1 MNQFSI
7 PIFLFL
13 LFIMAG
19 CEGSRKLKD
28 EGLLKNR
35 EATSVLKKVQEQSP
49 DFEFISGKGKVG
61 FKDKRFSV
69 RGTYNLRWKRDEFIW
84 MNLKKFSIEGARIL
98 IRPDSIFAIDR
109 INREYYAESFEFA
122 QRFLGMPISFEQV
135 QELLLGEGLWMDQ
148 SEEYTA
154 DVLDQ
159 QYRLRTEDA
168 GIERAYLIDPDNYYL
183 KITQLKQSEEKRFL
197 EIKQEGYRNVKGDN
211 PFAYIRSVFANSSET
226 GQVSIDLE
234 FTSLEVDQPTA
245 IKFSIPDNY
254 RRAR

>member
-1 MNQFSI
+1 MKSYSI
-7 PIFLFL
+7 ILFL
-13 LFIMAG
+13 GGMLLLAG
-19 CEGSRKLKD
+19 CKGSRKITD
-28 EGLLKNR
+28 EGLLKTK
-35 EATSVLKKVQEQSP
+35 EAKTVLKKVQQQNP
-49 DFEFISGKGKVG
+49 DFDFISGKGKVG
-61 FKDKRFSV
+61 FRDKRLSV

-135 QELLLGEGLWMDQ
+135 QQLLLGEGLWMDQ
-148 SEEYTA
+148 TESYSA

-159 QYRLRTEDA
+159 QYRLRTESE
-168 GIERAYLIDPDNYYL
+168 GIERAYLIDPDEYYL
-183 KITQLKQSEEKRFL
+183 NNTQLKQAEEKRYL
-197 EIKQEGYRNVKGDN
+197 EIKQEGYRKIKGDN
-211 PFAYIRSVFANSSET
+211 PFAYIRKVFANSSET
-226 GQVSIDLE
+226 GEVSIDLE

-245 IKFSIPDNY
+245 IRFDIPDNY